1 MENHDNH
8 SCRSLVDGECHSY
21 LRLSDNPLT
30 MTRRQFFGKSA
41 KGLGGVALA
50 SLLNENLFSA
60 QSPFGGLPGF
70 PNFAPKAKRI
80 IYLFQSGGPSQIDMF
95 DYKPNLN
102 EVHGQEVPD
111 SVFNGQR
118 LTGMTAG
125 QTSFPV
131 ARSIYN
137 FEQVGQSGN
146 WLNTDLMPH
155 MAKVADEM
163 CIIKSMHTE
172 AINHDPAITFF
183 QSGFQLA
190 GRPSIGAWLSYGLG
204 SMNEDLPTFVAMTS
218 SGSGTGGQ
226 PLYDRLWGAGFLPSK
241 HQGVKFSGGKDPVL
255 YLNNPDGMSSKLR
268 RKTLDHIAAMNQM
281 KFDDYGDPE
290 IETRISQYEMAFRMQ
305 TSVPE
310 LTDVSSEPSST
321 FELYGEDARK
331 PGTYANNC
339 LLARRLAE
347 RDVRFIQLFHRGW
360 DAHNNLPNVKKRQC
374 GSTDQASA
382 GLIQDLKQRGL
393 LKDTLVIWGGEFGR
407 TVYCQDELTNKTY
420 GRDHHP
426 RCFSMFMA
434 GGGSNPGMSYGETDD
449 FSYNIAKDPVSVHD
463 LHATILYM
471 LGVDH
476 KKLTYKFQGR
486 HYRLTDVHGKVIK
499 PLLS

>member
-8 SCRSLVDGECHSY
+8 FCRPLVDGECHNYSQ
-21 LRLSDNPLT
+21 LSENPLT

-60 QSPFGGLPGF
+60 QSPVGGLPGF
-70 PNFAPKAKRI
+70 PNFAPKAKRV

-155 MAKVADEM
+155 LAKVADEL

-310 LTDVSSEPSST
+310 LTDVSSEPDST

-407 TVYCQDELTNKTY
+407 TVYCQDELTDKTY

-434 GGGSNPGMSYGETDD
+434 GGGSNPGVSYGETDD

-463 LHATILYM
+463 LHATILNL

-499 PLLS
+499 PLLA